1 MPGAVAGR
9 LRKEIIELGYG
20 SVEYWTYR
28 RLVDEAG
35 ADPLTTFGG
44 ISSFFYILLKP
55 PLAFPWVKGSLWG
68 PPPVGS
74 GILWGQQAPPKLWG
88 LDQAFVWHI
97 DELRRVIRKWK
108 PASKSCRF
116 IEVWLAVD
124 LFGNPLEVRRFP
136 VHEQWEFRPDGAAP
150 DFYNNSYSQER
161 V

>member
-55 PLAFPWVKGSLWG
+55 RSPSPGSRAACG
-68 PPPVGS
+68 
-74 GILWGQQAPPKLWG
+74 A
-88 LDQAFVWHI
+88 
-97 DELRRVIRKWK
+97 RRPSA
-108 PASKSCRF
+108 PASCGASRRHRSSGASTRPSC
-116 IEVWLAVD
+116 
-124 LFGNPLEVRRFP
+124 GTSTSC
-136 VHEQWEFRPDGAAP
+136 AA
-150 DFYNNSYSQER
+150 
-161 V
+161 